1 MEVLSPQQIINK
13 AISLYKPVAIY
24 AGFSGGRDSIATVHW
39 MMNNVPG
46 TEVVHFNTGIGIE
59 RSRVFV
65 RETCASYGWKL
76 HEIRAKEDCGQDYEE
91 LVKRFG
97 FPGPDGHGMMYARL
111 KERAVRLLVKR
122 SKKNR
127 NDKVLI
133 ATGIRHDES
142 LRRMQYA
149 TREVNTVGAQVWA
162 NPIYWWTKE
171 QRDAYIAEH
180 NLPVN
185 LIAEQLGMSGECLCG
200 AYAHKGEKEL
210 VRKVCP
216 STASELD
223 RIEQVALSAGFTWS
237 WEGRPPAGGH
247 NPRQMQMFMPLCVG
261 CEKSAI
267 VQAELAGVN
276 E

>member
-1 MEVLSPQQIINK
+1 MQMEVLSPQQIINK

-149 TREVNTVGAQVWA
+149 TREVNTVGAQA
-162 NPIYWWTKE
+162 EQHRALSEE
-171 QRDAYIAEH
+171 QRESVRYAAEWLGRSEDIGNRKH
-180 NLPVN
+180 
-185 LIAEQLGMSGECLCG
+185 AERL
-200 AYAHKGEKEL
+200 
-210 VRKVCP
+210 
-216 STASELD
+216 
-223 RIEQVALSAGFTWS
+223 ALLAN
-237 WEGRPPAGGH
+237 GGKH
-247 NPRQMQMFMPLCVG
+247 VER
-261 CEKSAI
+261 
-267 VQAELAGVN
+267 
-276 E
+276 